1 MWFVLNKPDKKS
13 QGVDVN
19 LVVSL
24 GEFFFLLLFKIFMP
38 NFDLPK
44 YVRYKP
50 QISSAQRLALK
61 KKKNHDTCKKVCN
74 TRITHAIKCLRHKPL
89 FLFFFSF

>member
-1 MWFVLNKPDKKS
+1 
-13 QGVDVN
+13 
-19 LVVSL
+19 
-24 GEFFFLLLFKIFMP
+24 MP

-74 TRITHAIKCLRHKPL
+74 TRIYNPCYKMPKAQTS
-89 FLFFFSF
+89 FSF

>member
-1 MWFVLNKPDKKS
+1 
-13 QGVDVN
+13 
-19 LVVSL
+19 
-24 GEFFFLLLFKIFMP
+24 MP

-61 KKKNHDTCKKVCN
+61 KKKITILAKKYAILVY
-74 TRITHAIKCLRHKPL
+74 ITHAIKCLRHKPL
-89 FLFFFSF
+89 FLFSINNLQMVI

>member
-1 MWFVLNKPDKKS
+1 
-13 QGVDVN
+13 
-19 LVVSL
+19 
-24 GEFFFLLLFKIFMP
+24 MP

-74 TRITHAIKCLRHKPL
+74 TRITHAIKCLRHKAL
-89 FLFFFSF
+89 FLFSINNLQMVI